1 MQSITLKTDYLDGQ
15 SRRNNL
21 VFEGIEESPDEGWAE
36 AEEKVKAL
44 LMEKLQL
51 PWDIELERAH
61 RAAKWNGFRP
71 NADKPRPIV
80 AKFLR
85 FKDRSTVLEKAK
97 KLKGTNS
104 FINEDFTKAVR
115 QKRRDL
121 LPALKAA
128 CEHGVD

>member
-1 MQSITLKTDYLDGQ
+1 M
-15 SRRNNL
+15 
-21 VFEGIEESPDEGWAE
+21 FEGIKESPDEGWAE
-36 AEEKVKAL
+36 TEEKVKAL
-44 LMEKLQL
+44 LVVKLQL
-51 PWDIELERAH
+51 PGDIELDRAH
-61 RAAKWNGFRP
+61 RAAKRNGFRP

-97 KLKGTNS
+97 KLKGTNI
-104 FINEDFTKAVR
+104 FINEDFTEAVQ

-128 CEHGVD
+128 RECGEIAYLRYNRLITHPAKPKRG